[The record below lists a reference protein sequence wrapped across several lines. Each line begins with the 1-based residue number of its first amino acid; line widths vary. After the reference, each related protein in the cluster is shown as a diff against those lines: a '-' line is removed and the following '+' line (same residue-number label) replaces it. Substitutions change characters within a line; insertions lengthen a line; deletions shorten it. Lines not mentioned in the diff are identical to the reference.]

1 MTIARFYERRAP
13 ASSDAFLRSPYS
25 ILQEAC
31 KFESMMPD
39 EHLKGSSVNAVRR
52 GIRNTFRNSVR
63 TVGVVVILAV
73 AIALSISM
81 LIARDAVT
89 NKINTVR
96 ALTGNTITVSPKG
109 FFGFSGGGTPLK
121 ESVITGLLSIPNVTA
136 VQESLSEEL
145 TSTKTSLKSPTPAGS
160 LGGQFGFG
168 SSGASGFGGSSSS
181 TTFSIP
187 VRVIG
192 TNSPGN
198 AVVGGANGG
207 GTEKLTSG
215 AAYSPTSTADVAIVG
230 SSLASTNKL
239 KVGSTFTAWST
250 KITVVGI
257 FNAGST
263 FTDASVLM
271 PLSTVQ
277 KLASASGDVTSA
289 TVTVNSLNNVANADR
304 AVAKELGSAADV
316 TSTQATTEASL
327 SPLNSVK
334 TISTYTLVGSVIG
347 AAIILLLSMLMI
359 VRERRREV
367 GVLKALGAPNRSII
381 SQFIAESVTFTILG
395 AVVGFVVGILI
406 SSPIT
411 SALVSASGGSSST
424 SGFVRRAGGPGFG
437 AGGSGFTPPT
447 GGFANRGAGTFRFG
461 GFSNT
466 ITQIHTSAGWSTL
479 GFALIAAIVIAA
491 LGSAVAAAT
500 IIRIRPA
507 EVLRS
512 E

>member
-1 MTIARFYERRAP
+1 M
-13 ASSDAFLRSPYS
+13 
-25 ILQEAC
+25 
-31 KFESMMPD
+31 
-39 EHLKGSSVNAVRR
+39 
-52 GIRNTFRNSVR
+52 R

-89 NKINTVR
+89 TKINTVR
-96 ALTGNTITVSPKG
+96 ASTGTTITISPKG
-109 FFGFSGGGTPLK
+109 FYGFSGGGTPLK
-121 ESVITGLLSIPNVTA
+121 SSAINALLSIPNVTA

-145 TSTKTSLKSPTPAGS
+145 KTTQTSLSSPTPTGS
-160 LGGQFGFG
+160 LGTQFGFG
-168 SSGASGFGGSSSS
+168 SSSFGGGSSS

-187 VRVIG
+187 LRVIG

-198 AVVGGANGG
+198 ALVGGANGG

-215 AAYSPTSTADVAIVG
+215 KSFSPTSSADVAVIG
-230 SSLASTNKL
+230 NTLATKNKL

-271 PLSTVQ
+271 PLATVQ
-277 KLASASGDVTSA
+277 KLASSTGDVTSA
-289 TVTVNSLNNVANADR
+289 TVVINSINNVASADK
-304 AVAKELGSAADV
+304 AITKKIGSSADV
-316 TSTQATTEASL
+316 TSTQAATEAEL

-334 TISTYTLVGSVIG
+334 TISTYTLIGSVIG

-367 GVLKALGAPNRSII
+367 GVLKALGAPNKSII
-381 SQFIAESVTFTILG
+381 AQFISESTTFTVLG
-395 AVVGFVVGILI
+395 AIVGLVVGVLI

-411 SALVSASGGSSST
+411 SALVSASGGSTSAST
-424 SGFVRRAGGPGFG
+424 NVGGFVRRSSGGFAGGGT
-437 AGGSGFTPPT
+437 GFTPPA
-447 GGFANRGAGTFRFG
+447 GGITSRGG
-461 GFSNT
+461 GAFHASSISNT

-479 GFALIAAIVIAA
+479 AFALIAAVVIAA
-491 LGSAVAAAT
+491 LGSTVAAAT